1 MTASYSAQTDL
12 HLSNVTFIIE
22 LTSGFINTAAIFRA
36 EIVGQTWRVR
46 LCNFYIYDTET
57 RETKSEQSEFLL
69 QYCIH
74 AVSYIWLMFISQK
87 FKHDITFLMLK
98 Y

>member
-1 MTASYSAQTDL
+1 MARPILQNRTDMTASYSAQTDL

-46 LCNFYIYDTET
+46 LCNFYI
-57 RETKSEQSEFLL
+57 
-69 QYCIH
+69 
-74 AVSYIWLMFISQK
+74 
-87 FKHDITFLMLK
+87 
-98 Y
+98 